1 MDELEHLLVELE
13 MLVADGDRHIR
24 RQREI
29 IEGLAS
35 AGLDTTDAERMLRV
49 FEKLQVLHVDRRDRV
64 RTSVNDELGSDDSA

>member
-1 MDELEHLLVELE
+1 VDELEQLLVELE
-13 MLVADGDRHIR
+13 MLVADGDRQIH

-35 AGLDTTDAERMLRV
+35 AGLDTTEAERMLRV

-64 RTSVNDELGSDDSA
+64 RTSVNDELGSADSA